1 MLPEEQALDKLV
13 AEQSQLEELVT
24 LYELERE
31 TTKTDV
37 ARFQKRYFDIV
48 GRLYVELDK
57 LLAGL
62 AQQKAAA
69 KPDDV
74 QAQLQAQ
81 AAQERARKSAEEAG
95 LLEAQPQPPAE
106 ITPECKKAYRK
117 AAMLMHPDRA
127 TTEAE
132 RARRTSMMALVNLA
146 YERGDLAELEKLIVE
161 FGEDPEAI
169 EGLDVASKTIK
180 STRRIA
186 QLRRRMNEIEQELD
200 AIRSAEIFNLMS
212 TVEEAEAIGDNPLGE
227 MAKQLL
233 QEIAKRRL
241 ELKYNF
247 PGMNQ
252 QAIQAVE
259 KQRGSF

>member
-1 MLPEEQALDKLV
+1 
-13 AEQSQLEELVT
+13 
-24 LYELERE
+24 
-31 TTKTDV
+31 
-37 ARFQKRYFDIV
+37 
-48 GRLYVELDK
+48 
-57 LLAGL
+57 
-62 AQQKAAA
+62 
-69 KPDDV
+69 
-74 QAQLQAQ
+74 
-81 AAQERARKSAEEAG
+81 
-95 LLEAQPQPPAE
+95 
-106 ITPECKKAYRK
+106 
-117 AAMLMHPDRA
+117 MHPDRA

>member
-106 ITPECKKAYRK
+106 ITPECI
-117 AAMLMHPDRA
+117 
-127 TTEAE
+127 
-132 RARRTSMMALVNLA
+132 
-146 YERGDLAELEKLIVE
+146 LIV
-161 FGEDPEAI
+161 P
-169 EGLDVASKTIK
+169 
-180 STRRIA
+180 RR
-186 QLRRRMNEIEQELD
+186 
-200 AIRSAEIFNLMS
+200 
-212 TVEEAEAIGDNPLGE
+212 
-227 MAKQLL
+227 KQN
-233 QEIAKRRL
+233 AHAA
-241 ELKYNF
+241 
-247 PGMNQ
+247 P
-252 QAIQAVE
+252 A
-259 KQRGSF
+259 

>member
-1 MLPEEQALDKLV
+1 MLPEQQALEKLEV
-13 AEQSQLEELVT
+13 EQLQLEEQVALF
-24 LYELERE
+24 ELERE

-37 ARFQKRYFDIV
+37 ARFQKRYYDIV

-62 AQQKAAA
+62 AQQRAAA
-69 KPDDV
+69 MPDDV

-81 AAQERARKSAEEAG
+81 AAQDKARKSAEEAG
-95 LLEAQPQPPAE
+95 LIEAQPEPPAE

-146 YERGDLAELEKLIVE
+146 YERGDQAELEKLIVE

-169 EGLDVASKTIK
+169 EGVDVASKTLK
-180 STRRIA
+180 ATRRIA
-186 QLRRRMNEIEQELD
+186 QLRRRLSEIEQELD
-200 AIRSAEIFNLMS
+200 AIREAEIFNLMS
-212 TVEEAEAIGDNPLGE
+212 TVEEAESMGDNPLGE

-233 QEIAKRRL
+233 QEIAKRRIA
-241 ELKYNF
+241 LK
-247 PGMNQ
+247 
-252 QAIQAVE
+252 
-259 KQRGSF
+259 